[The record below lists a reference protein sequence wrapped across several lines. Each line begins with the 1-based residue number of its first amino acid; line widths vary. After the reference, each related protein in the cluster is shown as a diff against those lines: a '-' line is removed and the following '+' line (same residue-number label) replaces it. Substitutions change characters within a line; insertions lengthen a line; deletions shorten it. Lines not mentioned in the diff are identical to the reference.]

1 MVYIGFES
9 ATTQDDNLSEGC
21 RLCTLGAKMVLFV
34 TGVCPRSC
42 FYCPLTSEKASSPI
56 MANEREVHS
65 DSDVIEE
72 ARSMDALGTGI
83 TGGEPLLRLADVLH
97 YIRVLKNEFTDI
109 HHIHLYTSQAPSYEV
124 LDSLATAGLDEI
136 RFHPPMSVWDSIS
149 DSPYRRCMEDALKFG
164 MDVGI
169 EIPAIR
175 NVPAIVALIDE
186 LGCFLNLNELEF
198 TEANAASLKK
208 IGYRISEDSNAA
220 IGSSDIARTIIE
232 GTEAQVHFCP
242 SAFKDAVQLR
252 ERLKRKAKAY
262 ARPFDE
268 ITPDGTIVYG
278 CICCMGCIDCG
289 GYEDAKNTDEAITG
303 CIALMEEMDVPHEM
317 YCIENSVVH
326 TQWQVAEW
334 LASNFKNIGCS
345 IAIIEQYPMKNGMIV
360 EESPL

>member
-34 TGVCPRSC
+34 TGLCHRSC

-56 MANEREVHS
+56 MANEREVRS

-83 TGGEPLLRLADVLH
+83 TGGEPLLRLDDVLH
-97 YIRVLKNEFTDI
+97 YIQILKAEFGAI
-109 HHIHLYTSQAPSYEV
+109 HHIHLYTSQAPSYET

-149 DSPYRRCMEDALKFG
+149 ESPYRRCMEDALKLG

-175 NVPAIVALIDE
+175 NIPGIVALVEE

-198 TEANAASLKK
+198 TEANANNLKML
-208 IGYRISEDSNAA
+208 GYRICEDSNAA
-220 IGSSDIARTIIE
+220 IQSSDIAHAIIA
-232 GTEAQVHFCP
+232 EAEAHVHFCP
-242 SAFKDAVQLR
+242 SAFKDAVQFR

-278 CICCMGCIDCG
+278 CIDC
-289 GYEDAKNTDEAITG
+289 TDCRDVGTNAGIIG
-303 CIALMEEMDVPHEM
+303 CIALMENMDVPHEM
-317 YCIENSVVH
+317 YSIEDDGMIH
-326 TQWQVAEW
+326 TQWQVVEW
-334 LASNFKNIGCS
+334 LTSELKNMGCG

>member
-9 ATTQDDNLSEGC
+9 TTTQEDNLSEGC

-34 TGVCPRSC
+34 TGLCPRSC
-42 FYCPLTSEKASSPI
+42 FYCPLTPEKKLSPVLV
-56 MANEREVHS
+56 NERKVYA
-65 DSDVIEE
+65 DNDVIEE

-83 TGGEPLLRLADVLH
+83 TGGEPLLRLDDVLH
-97 YIRVLKNEFTDI
+97 YIHILKNEFGDI

-124 LDSLATAGLDEI
+124 LDSLASAGLDEI
-136 RFHPPMSVWDSIS
+136 RFHPPMAMWDSIS
-149 DSPYRRCMEDALKFG
+149 ESPYRRCMEDALKLG

-175 NVPAIVALIDE
+175 NVPAIVALTDE

-198 TEANAASLKK
+198 TEANADNLKK
-208 IGYRISEDSNAA
+208 MGYRISEDSNAA
-220 IGSSDIARTIIE
+220 IGSSDIARAIIA
-232 GTEAQVHFCP
+232 GTEAHVHFCP

-252 ERLKRKAKAY
+252 ERLKRKAKTY

-278 CICCMGCIDCG
+278 CIGCIDCVG
-289 GYEDAKNTDEAITG
+289 NKDARDTDEAITG
-303 CIALMEEMDVPHEM
+303 CIALMEDMDVPHEM
-317 YCIENSVVH
+317 YSIEDGMVH

-334 LASNFKNIGCS
+334 LASDFKSAGYS
-345 IAIIEQYPMKNGMIV
+345 VAIIEQYPMKNGMIV